1 MTSSEIPTRASS
13 TATGSAE
20 RRKGPR
26 SLLGGG
32 KSSCNAN
39 NTHSL
44 LPAGHRFSPAIHTA
58 VLCFISETKI
68 FIRITTELR
77 AFLQREEIQTRR
89 ANGLKTRDEFKRIQP
104 VVFCSHSRNT
114 PFAKQNNIASV
125 SYFFPFS
132 CPSPPPR
139 PIGSCFSWSHL

>member
-1 MTSSEIPTRASS
+1 MPIIHIIYYQLVTD
-13 TATGSAE
+13 
-20 RRKGPR
+20 
-26 SLLGGG
+26 
-32 KSSCNAN
+32 
-39 NTHSL
+39 SL
-44 LPAGHRFSPAIHTA
+44 LPSILQ

-68 FIRITTELR
+68 FIRITTELL

-125 SYFFPFS
+125 SYFFSFS
-132 CPSPPPR
+132 CPFFFFFSASQAAVSLDHICSKSALNPPLTVQKR
-139 PIGSCFSWSHL
+139 VEKWNG